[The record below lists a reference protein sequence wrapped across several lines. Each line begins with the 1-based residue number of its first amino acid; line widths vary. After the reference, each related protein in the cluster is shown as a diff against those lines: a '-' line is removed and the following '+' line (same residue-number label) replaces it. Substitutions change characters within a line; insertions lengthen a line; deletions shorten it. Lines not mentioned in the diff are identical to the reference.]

1 MEKTLELG
9 VKKRRISKMQM
20 RNDQDVEGDKD
31 APYAMPGGEE
41 GNKSWCPLVQC
52 PYRP

>member
-1 MEKTLELG
+1 
-9 VKKRRISKMQM
+9 MQM

-41 GNKSWCPLVQC
+41 VNKSWCPLVQC
-52 PYRP
+52 PSGPQLTAIVGKAAP